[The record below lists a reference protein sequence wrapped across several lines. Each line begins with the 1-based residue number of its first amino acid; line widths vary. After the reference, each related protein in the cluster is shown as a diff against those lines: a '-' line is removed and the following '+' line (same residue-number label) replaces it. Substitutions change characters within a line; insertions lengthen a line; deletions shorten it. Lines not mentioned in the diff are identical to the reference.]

1 MADSSSSAA
10 PSGAAKPQAAPKPP
24 NPAFKM
30 MGMDGAVPQISLPKD
45 ANTAVLT
52 GLPNMRFK
60 LPSRNWMIFLTI
72 TGSFTG
78 ALMYDRREKRR
89 VQQKW
94 SELVAH
100 ISKESLP
107 IDQMRRKLTVY
118 LAAPPGD
125 GLRVARDHFKEY
137 VKPILVAAAL
147 DYTVVEGRREGEV
160 RASTAE
166 NIRKLR
172 RKAGEPSSTVE
183 EAGVEAIVAA
193 TREGMGIRDEPGTKG
208 DLVIGR
214 HTWKEYIRGLHE
226 GWLGPLDA
234 PAPPQEELPVDTL
247 ETATAEKPAGLA
259 NPEIATIDS
268 AEFSEDAKPEIPE
281 TEAEPKAEEPEKEE
295 EKKPAGPT
303 PAYIYPSEYSS
314 ASLPPTIPQ
323 SFDSSIPVEFPHL
336 LGFLN
341 TPTRIYRFLTQRYL
355 AEDVGRD
362 VAALVLA
369 NGARPYRDDTFSADS
384 EPTAASVDSTPS
396 PDSSFADLPP
406 RNYEQQTVM
415 QSAEKEWHK
424 SVHKREEDEKEREWL
439 DDVVLDQR
447 IASRMQR
454 ATLSPE
460 DEARSQRLAQL
471 QEYILGEERP
481 APVPFW
487 KRMWIDYGYGESEE
501 ALRRKPIL
509 GNLDG
514 EDGQ

>member
-1 MADSSSSAA
+1 MADSSSSA
-10 PSGAAKPQAAPKPP
+10 PSGAGKPQAAPKPP

-30 MGMDGAVPQISLPKD
+30 M
-45 ANTAVLT
+45 

-78 ALMYDRREKRR
+78 ALIYDRREKRR

-100 ISKESLP
+100 ISKETLP
-107 IDQMRRKLTVY
+107 IDQMRRKMTVY

-147 DYTVVEGRREGEV
+147 DYTVVEGRREGDV

-172 RKAGEPSSTVE
+172 RKAGEPSSAVKE
-183 EAGVEAIVAA
+183 VGVDAVVAA
-193 TREGMGIRDEPGTKG
+193 TREHIGVTDEPGPKG

-234 PAPPQEELPVDTL
+234 PAPPPEELTADTSKDVS
-247 ETATAEKPAGLA
+247 AEKPASLA
-259 NPEIATIDS
+259 NPEITSIDS
-268 AEFSEDAKPEIPE
+268 PEFSEEKKDEIPE
-281 TEAEPKAEEPEKEE
+281 PKIEEPEKEE
-295 EKKPAGPT
+295 EKEEEKPAKPAGPT
-303 PAYIYPSEYSS
+303 PAYIYPSEYPS
-314 ASLPPTIPQ
+314 AILPHTLPQ
-323 SFDSSIPVEFPHL
+323 SFDSSTPVEFPHL

-341 TPTRIYRFLTQRYL
+341 TPIRVYRFLTQRYL
-355 AEDVGRD
+355 AEEVGRD

-369 NGARPYRDDTFSADS
+369 NSARPYRENTLSADS
-384 EPTAASVDSTPS
+384 EPTAASVDSTS
-396 PDSSFADLPP
+396 STDSSFTDLPP

-415 QSAEKEWHK
+415 EAAESEWHK
-424 SVHKREEDEKEREWL
+424 SVHKRDEDENVKEREWL
-439 DDVVLDQR
+439 DDIVLDQR

-460 DEARSQRLAQL
+460 DEARSHRIAEK

-487 KRMWIDYGYGESEE
+487 KRMWVDYGYGESDEV
-501 ALRRKPIL
+501 LRRKPIL
-509 GNLDG
+509 GNIDG
-514 EDGQ
+514 EDAQ

>member
-10 PSGAAKPQAAPKPP
+10 PSGAGKPQAAPKPP

-30 MGMDGAVPQISLPKD
+30 M
-45 ANTAVLT
+45 

-78 ALMYDRREKRR
+78 ALIYDRREKRR

-100 ISKESLP
+100 ISKETLP
-107 IDQMRRKLTVY
+107 VDQMRRKMTVY

-147 DYTVVEGRREGEV
+147 DYTVIEGRREGDV
-160 RASTAE
+160 RAGMAE
-166 NIRKLR
+166 NIRKQR
-172 RKAGEPSSTVE
+172 RKAGEPSSAVE
-183 EAGVEAIVAA
+183 ETGVEAVVAA
-193 TREGMGIRDEPGTKG
+193 TREHIGVTDEPGPKG

-214 HTWKEYIRGLHE
+214 HTWKEYVRGLHE
-226 GWLGPLDA
+226 GWLGPLDP
-234 PAPPQEELPVDTL
+234 PAPPPEESKELIVNTVEDVS
-247 ETATAEKPAGLA
+247 ATKPAGLA
-259 NPEIATIDS
+259 TPEIASINS
-268 AEFSEDAKPEIPE
+268 PEFSEEKKDE
-281 TEAEPKAEEPEKEE
+281 TPEPKIEEPEKEE
-295 EKKPAGPT
+295 EKKEEEKPSKPAGPT

-314 ASLPPTIPQ
+314 ANLPTTIPQ
-323 SFDSSIPVEFPHL
+323 SFDSSTPVEFPHL

-341 TPTRIYRFLTQRYL
+341 TPIRVYRFLTQRYL
-355 AEDVGRD
+355 AEDVGRE
-362 VAALVLA
+362 VAAIVLA
-369 NGARPYRDDTFSADS
+369 NSARPYREGAFSTDN
-384 EPTAASVDSTPS
+384 EPTAANVEPTPS
-396 PDSSFADLPP
+396 LDSSFTDLPP

-415 QSAEKEWHK
+415 EAAESEWHK
-424 SVHKREEDEKEREWL
+424 SAHKREEGEDKEREWI
-439 DDVVLDQR
+439 DDMVLDQR

-460 DEARSQRLAQL
+460 DEARAQRIAEK

-481 APVPFW
+481 TPVPFW
-487 KRMWIDYGYGESEE
+487 KRMWIDHGYGESDE

-514 EDGQ
+514 EDTQ

>member
-10 PSGAAKPQAAPKPP
+10 PSGASKPQAAPKPP

-30 MGMDGAVPQISLPKD
+30 M
-45 ANTAVLT
+45 

-78 ALMYDRREKRR
+78 ALIYDRREKRR

-125 GLRVARDHFKEY
+125 GLRTARDHFKEY

-147 DYTVVEGRREGEV
+147 DYTVIEGRREGDV
-160 RASTAE
+160 RAGMAE
-166 NIRKLR
+166 SIRKQR
-172 RKAGEPSSTVE
+172 RKAGEPSSAPE
-183 EAGVEAIVAA
+183 EVGVEAVVAA
-193 TREGMGIRDEPGTKG
+193 TREHMGVTDEPGPKG

-234 PAPPQEELPVDTL
+234 PAPPPEEL
-247 ETATAEKPAGLA
+247 TANTVEDVSTSAEKPASLV
-259 NPEIATIDS
+259 NPEVASIDS
-268 AEFSEDAKPEIPE
+268 PEFSEEKTEEIPE
-281 TEAEPKAEEPEKEE
+281 LKFEEPDKEEEKEE
-295 EKKPAGPT
+295 EKPAKPAGPT
-303 PAYIYPSEYSS
+303 PAYISPSEYSS
-314 ASLPPTIPQ
+314 AILPYTLPQ
-323 SFDSSIPVEFPHL
+323 TFDSSTPVEFPHI

-341 TPTRIYRFLTQRYL
+341 TPIRLYRFLTQRYL
-355 AEDVGRD
+355 AEDVGRE
-362 VAALVLA
+362 VAAIVLA
-369 NGARPYRDDTFSADS
+369 NSARPYHAETFGADS
-384 EPTAASVDSTPS
+384 EPTSASVDPTPS
-396 PDSSFADLPP
+396 PDRSFTDLPP
-406 RNYEQQTVM
+406 RNYEQQSVM
-415 QSAEKEWHK
+415 ETAESEWHK
-424 SVHKREEDEKEREWL
+424 SVHKREEGEEEKEREWL
-439 DDVVLDQR
+439 DDIVLDQR

-454 ATLSPE
+454 AILSPE
-460 DEARSQRLAQL
+460 DEARAQRIAAK

-487 KRMWIDYGYGESEE
+487 KRMWIDYGYGESDEV
-501 ALRRKPIL
+501 LRRKPIL
-509 GNLDG
+509 GNIDG

>member
-10 PSGAAKPQAAPKPP
+10 PAGAGKSQAAPKPP

-30 MGMDGAVPQISLPKD
+30 M
-45 ANTAVLT
+45 

-78 ALMYDRREKRR
+78 ALIYDRREKRR

-100 ISKESLP
+100 ISKETLP

-147 DYTVVEGRREGEV
+147 DYTVVEGRREGDV
-160 RASTAE
+160 RAGTAE

-172 RKAGEPSSTVE
+172 RKAGEPSSAVE
-183 EAGVEAIVAA
+183 EVGVDAVVAA
-193 TREGMGIRDEPGTKG
+193 TRERIGVTDEPGPKG

-234 PAPPQEELPVDTL
+234 PAPPPEELTADTSKDVS
-247 ETATAEKPAGLA
+247 TEKPASLA
-259 NPEIATIDS
+259 NPEVASIDS
-268 AEFSEDAKPEIPE
+268 PEFSEEKKDEIPE
-281 TEAEPKAEEPEKEE
+281 PKIEEPEKEE
-295 EKKPAGPT
+295 EKEEEKPAKPAGPT

-314 ASLPPTIPQ
+314 AILPPTLPQ
-323 SFDSSIPVEFPHL
+323 SFDSSTPVEFPHL

-341 TPTRIYRFLTQRYL
+341 TPIRVYRFLTQRYL
-355 AEDVGRD
+355 AEEVGRD

-369 NGARPYRDDTFSADS
+369 NSARPYRENALSADS
-384 EPTAASVDSTPS
+384 EPTAASVDPTPS
-396 PDSSFADLPP
+396 TDNSFTDLPP

-415 QSAEKEWHK
+415 EAAESEWHK
-424 SVHKREEDEKEREWL
+424 SVHKRPEDENVKEREWL
-439 DDVVLDQR
+439 DDIVLDQR

-460 DEARSQRLAQL
+460 DEARSQRIAEQ

-487 KRMWIDYGYGESEE
+487 KRMWIDYGYGESDEV
-501 ALRRKPIL
+501 LRRKPIL
-509 GNLDG
+509 GNIDG
-514 EDGQ
+514 EDAQ

>member
-10 PSGAAKPQAAPKPP
+10 PSGAAKPKAAPKPP

-30 MGMDGAVPQISLPKD
+30 M
-45 ANTAVLT
+45 

-72 TGSFTG
+72 TGSFAGT
-78 ALMYDRREKRR
+78 LMYDRREKRR

-166 NIRKLR
+166 SIRKLR
-172 RKAGEPSSTVE
+172 RKAGEPSSAVE
-183 EAGVEAIVAA
+183 ETGVEAVVAA
-193 TREGMGIRDEPGTKG
+193 TRAGMGIRDEPGTKG

-247 ETATAEKPAGLA
+247 ETASAEQPAGLM
-259 NPEIATIDS
+259 NPEVATIDS
-268 AEFSEDAKPEIPE
+268 PEFSEDAKPETPE
-281 TEAEPKAEEPEKEE
+281 TEAEEPKKEE
-295 EKKPAGPT
+295 EKEKKPAGPT

-314 ASLPPTIPQ
+314 ASLPPSLPQ

-341 TPTRIYRFLTQRYL
+341 TPIRIYRFLTQRYL

-369 NGARPYRDDTFSADS
+369 NSSRPYRDDAFSADS
-384 EPTAASVDSTPS
+384 EPTAASIDSTPS
-396 PDSSFADLPP
+396 PDSSFADLSP

-415 QSAEKEWHK
+415 QAAEKEWHK

-439 DDVVLDQR
+439 DDVVLDPR

-454 ATLSPE
+454 AILSPE
-460 DEARSQRLAQL
+460 DEARSQRLAQQ

-487 KRMWIDYGYGESEE
+487 KRMWIKYGNGESEE
-501 ALRRKPIL
+501 DLRRKPIL